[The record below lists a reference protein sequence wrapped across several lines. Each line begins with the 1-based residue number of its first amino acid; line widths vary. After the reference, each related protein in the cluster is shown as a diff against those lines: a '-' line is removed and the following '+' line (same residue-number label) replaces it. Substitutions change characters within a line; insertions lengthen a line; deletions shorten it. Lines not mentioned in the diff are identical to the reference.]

1 VHAALYN
8 LSDTFQGDSFL
19 SGFTFF
25 TQADPMQGRVRSVI
39 FAHLFLADTLVG
51 RCSNFVTQEG
61 ALSRG
66 LAAVNG
72 SSN

>member
-51 RCSNFVTQEG
+51 RAVT
-61 ALSRG
+61 S
-66 LAAVNG
+66 
-72 SSN
+72 